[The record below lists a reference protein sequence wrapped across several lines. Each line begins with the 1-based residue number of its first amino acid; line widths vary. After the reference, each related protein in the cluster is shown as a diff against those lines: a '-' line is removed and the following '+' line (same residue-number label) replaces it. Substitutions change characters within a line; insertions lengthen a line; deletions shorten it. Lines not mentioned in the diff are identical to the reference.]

1 MAVWGSNS
9 SNSSE
14 FGAWRHFQPDRWFDP
29 LHTGSSDQGKDT
41 LFREKVKM
49 DVWPEFFFRYVLLK
63 LHLNCHT
70 YVYESVS
77 YWDKNLKQP
86 RSKRT
91 LIGKRDSEGN
101 IVPTGGRGRKKS
113 TPSDSGNTYSD
124 TSDSRKDQ
132 YIQLLSEKDAEIV
145 TIQNPRFWDDN
156 AWSEPW

>member
-1 MAVWGSNS
+1 MA
-9 SNSSE
+9 
-14 FGAWRHFQPDRWFDP
+14 QI
-29 LHTGSSDQGKDT
+29 
-41 LFREKVKM
+41 
-49 DVWPEFFFRYVLLK
+49 DVYNRARGV
-63 LHLNCHT
+63 T

-132 YIQLLSEKDAEIV
+132 YIQLLSEKDAEIFELKRRLAELEALV
-145 TIQNPRFWDDN
+145 QYYESAIRQAGATLEKALLRKGGRQ
-156 AWSEPW
+156 